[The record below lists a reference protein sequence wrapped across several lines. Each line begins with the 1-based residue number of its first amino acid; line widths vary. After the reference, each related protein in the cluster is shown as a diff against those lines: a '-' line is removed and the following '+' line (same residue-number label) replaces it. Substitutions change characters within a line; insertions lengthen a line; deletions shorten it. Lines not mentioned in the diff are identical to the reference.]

1 MATEIASAYIAL
13 TTKMPGV
20 KKEIEGSLGEAE
32 GVVEQAGRTSGKGWA
47 GGLAVGIAAGAVLV
61 TAAVTALGVK
71 VVSSFGEL
79 EQNLGGSEAVFGEH
93 AASVQKLGTE
103 AYKTLGVSQSDYL
116 STANKMGAL
125 FQGSG
130 LDQVKSLELTTGAM
144 QRAAD
149 MASVMGIDMD
159 VAMESVA
166 GAAKGNFTMMD
177 NLGVAMNATSIEA
190 YAAGK
195 GMEDWS
201 FATASSAEKAEM
213 AMGMF
218 MDNTSQY
225 AGNYAKEATE
235 TVSGSFGLLSA
246 SWEEVIAGL
255 GNKDA
260 DMGRLTANLGDAI
273 QAVIAN
279 VAPIVANM
287 FETLPT
293 AIGSFLVKMTPEVV
307 AFIRGLDIPPLDF
320 LVDAL
325 GWLMDNGDLVASVL
339 AGIGVALL
347 VSLAPALWGVVAAS
361 WAWTAAMLANPM
373 TWIILGIVALVA
385 AIVMLVLNWDTVIAW
400 IVEVWQGFVTWLGQ
414 VWEGF
419 VNWISEVWAGFI
431 SWIVGVI
438 EGFVGWWNG
447 IWAAVGQFISD
458 VWNNIVKWVS
468 DAMNNVFR
476 FVSDV
481 LNNVRTAWEGVWNGI
496 GGFLKGVWNNIL
508 SWIEGGVN
516 GAIDLINGM
525 IGGIKDVAAIIGIE
539 VGTIPHVRIPR
550 LAEGGMVSKRPGGII
565 ANIGEGRYDEAVV
578 PLSPEVLGQL
588 GGGSGLRS
596 GDTLRLAV
604 GDREFTGYVDE
615 RADGRAAA
623 RGNQVSSAIRDRRW
637 RDA

>member
-130 LDQVKSLELTTGAM
+130 IDQVRSLELTTGAM

-177 NLGVAMNATSIEA
+177 NLGVAMNATSVES
-190 YAAGK
+190 YAASK
-195 GMEDWS
+195 GMKDWS
-201 FATASSAEKAEM
+201 FATATSAEKAEM
-213 AMGMF
+213 AMSMF
-218 MDNTSQY
+218 MDSTSQY
-225 AGNYAKEATE
+225 AGNFAKEATE
-235 TVSGSFGLLSA
+235 TVSGSFGMLSA
-246 SWEEVIAGL
+246 SWEELIAGL

-260 DMGRLTANLGDAI
+260 DMTQLTANLANAI
-273 QAVIAN
+273 KAVIEN
-279 VAPIVANM
+279 VAPIVRNM
-287 FETLPT
+287 LQSLPET
-293 AIGSFLVKMTPEVV
+293 IGTFFNEIGPVV
-307 AFIRGLDIPPLDF
+307 EGFIRDLDIEPLTTAFDVLKNLITF
-320 LVDAL
+320 VQDNIGWIGPLV
-325 GWLMDNGDLVASVL
+325 
-339 AGIGVALL
+339 AGIGIVIGAVVLWTAVQWLLNAALTANPIGLIIVAIGLLIGAIILL
-347 VSLAPALWGVVAAS
+347 VQ
-361 WAWTAAMLANPM
+361 
-373 TWIILGIVALVA
+373 
-385 AIVMLVLNWDTVIAW
+385 NWDTVIAW

-525 IGGIKDVAAIIGIE
+525 IGGISDVAAIIGIE

-550 LAEGGMVSKRPGGII
+550 LAEGGVVSRRPGGII

-623 RGNQVSSAIRDRRW
+623 RGGQLSSGIRKRRW
-637 RDA
+637 ADA